1 MKLTNKQKSIIW
13 KSLKLNEDFF
23 DDFDSNEL
31 IDEPVDDSFDEP
43 EYTYHIHFIIYIYPF
58 IKDVYRTG
66 ECVYYFEEPKYKSIV
81 ESAFISMKK
90 SLEFILQVTPIITDY
105 SEPKFCTL
113 SEKFISIFPFM
124 NNEPE
129 KQLFV
134 DKDKLGTKAYK
145 EIFNRAISLEM
156 TLNLSDKK
164 NRNNIE
170 KLLYSFYRLS
180 LIYNKL
186 IKKINTYVASIIPV
200 TFGYFRNN
208 PFVKMDLIELISPT
222 DGFKRYSPYMIDIL
236 LTNLEELKKLRS
248 KGKTGFQ
255 LSLKR

>member
-105 SEPKFCTL
+105 SEPKFC
-113 SEKFISIFPFM
+113 SSYEKIIKIFPFM
-124 NNEPE
+124 NNTQSNEFE
-129 KQLFV
+129 FTFN
-134 DKDKLGTKAYK
+134 DKHF
-145 EIFNRAISLEM
+145 I
-156 TLNLSDKK
+156 TLKTSINLSRRKNTHNIIKLFCSFWRLQQIYKK
-164 NRNNIE
+164 LFTKVPDLNTMPVPYINIG
-170 KLLYSFYRLS
+170 
-180 LIYNKL
+180 IY
-186 IKKINTYVASIIPV
+186 
-200 TFGYFRNN
+200 RNN
-208 PFVKMDLIELISPT
+208 PYKKTKIYPLMQSDREFASTALELINFLNSNDET
-222 DGFKRYSPYMIDIL
+222 DR
-236 LTNLEELKKLRS
+236 
-248 KGKTGFQ
+248 
-255 LSLKR
+255 